1 MKLSIFSCIG
11 FLILTACSGNESA
24 ITRDNEKAD
33 SVMINKTVSLSPKQ
47 LRSVDIETGEA
58 QVELISGTLT
68 LQGTID
74 VPPQNTVSLSFPLG
88 GYLKSTKMLPGMQ
101 VKKGQVL
108 AVLEDMQ
115 FVQLQQDYLTAK
127 TRFAL
132 AQTEFDRQ
140 RELNASKAS
149 SDKVFQQAKAEM
161 ETEEILM
168 SALAEKLQL
177 IGINPTQLNAS
188 NISKSVSVVSPINGF
203 VSKVNVNVGKY
214 TAPTD
219 MLFELID
226 PGDIHLALNVF
237 ENDLSRISIG
247 QKVIAYTNNDPN
259 KKYEGEIILINK
271 TLDKDRMA
279 QIHCH
284 FKKYDASLVPG
295 MFINGEVSVNNL
307 KALTVPEGAV
317 VRWENKHYVFSDN
330 GKGSFDMTE
339 IKPGVLS
346 DGKQQI
352 EGIGIDSNTK
362 LVIKNAYALLMK
374 IKNTEEEG

>member
-127 TRFAL
+127 TKFAL

-374 IKNTEEEG
+374 IKNTEEG